1 MQRFV
6 LELLKESLAIMP
18 SRGQLE
24 LKYKFRDLYS
34 STATFFREL

>member
-18 SRGQLE
+18 SRRQLE
-24 LKYKFRDLYS
+24 LKYKFRFVILHVF
-34 STATFFREL
+34 TFFREL